1 MQKVCLL
8 QVVFVECLR
17 NQWWSQSLA
26 LLVNSWGLR
35 VITILV
41 FSQHLQGIEQ
51 IPVKTYG

>member
-35 VITILV
+35 VITMLV